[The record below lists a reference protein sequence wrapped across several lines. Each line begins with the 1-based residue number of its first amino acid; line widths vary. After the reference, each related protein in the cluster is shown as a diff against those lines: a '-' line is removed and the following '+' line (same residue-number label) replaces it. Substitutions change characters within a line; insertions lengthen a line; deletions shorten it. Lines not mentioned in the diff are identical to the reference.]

1 MGYISGYYC
10 DRCGKYGELWQVP
23 KMGIVFAQKSARE
36 EGWQIGKRGWLCPE
50 CKKEVLDYA
59 NAKRRCDDGA

>member
-1 MGYISGYYC
+1 MGYISGYFC
-10 DRCGKYGELWQVP
+10 DRYGKYGEQWLANFGV
-23 KMGIVFAQKSARE
+23 VFARKQARE
-36 EGWQIGKRGWLCPE
+36 NGWQIGKMGWLCPE